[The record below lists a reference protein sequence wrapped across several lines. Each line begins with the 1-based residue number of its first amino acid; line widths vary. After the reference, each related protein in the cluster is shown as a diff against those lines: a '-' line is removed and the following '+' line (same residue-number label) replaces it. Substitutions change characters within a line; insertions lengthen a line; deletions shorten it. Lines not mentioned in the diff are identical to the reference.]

1 MKLQYEAF
9 QSDGG
14 NLVKGELDAGSE
26 REAIRQLEVDGMLV
40 VDIRVCEEQAP
51 PRFQRDVSRQEIVLA
66 LFELSTLLESGVS
79 IAEAIDSQSQSQYH
93 PRLNLFFNAVSQRL
107 RSGESLAQS
116 VQKSDLDLPDYL
128 IQLMQSGELSGSL
141 PECLRRGVQQMEYEL
156 DITSQFRSA
165 LIYPA
170 VLLLTGVVAVGL
182 IFVLV
187 VPRFAHILERDADL
201 PWLATAVL
209 TSGLFFNDYYP
220 FLLGG
225 ALALVAAAAWY
236 LRQPKVRAY
245 CYNRLAVLPVLGPWL
260 LETEIA
266 RWAAMMAAMTASRV
280 ELLTALDMAAMGM
293 GIDVKR
299 KSLLRIVDNVRNG
312 ESLSKSLAD
321 HRVLTATANNLIRVG
336 EKTGAL
342 APMLESVAKLYDVKC
357 KNRMTTVIALIEP
370 LAILVIGVIIGVLVL
385 GIILAITSINT
396 VSI

>member
-1 MKLQYEAF
+1 
-9 QSDGG
+9 
-14 NLVKGELDAGSE
+14 
-26 REAIRQLEVDGMLV
+26 
-40 VDIRVCEEQAP
+40 
-51 PRFQRDVSRQEIVLA
+51 
-66 LFELSTLLESGVS
+66 
-79 IAEAIDSQSQSQYH
+79 
-93 PRLNLFFNAVSQRL
+93 
-107 RSGESLAQS
+107 
-116 VQKSDLDLPDYL
+116 
-128 IQLMQSGELSGSL
+128 
-141 PECLRRGVQQMEYEL
+141 
-156 DITSQFRSA
+156 
-165 LIYPA
+165 
-170 VLLLTGVVAVGL
+170 
-182 IFVLV
+182 
-187 VPRFAHILERDADL
+187 
-201 PWLATAVL
+201 
-209 TSGLFFNDYYP
+209 
-220 FLLGG
+220 
-225 ALALVAAAAWY
+225 
-236 LRQPKVRAY
+236 
-245 CYNRLAVLPVLGPWL
+245 L